1 MEGHTNT
8 ILRLD
13 YLPAGN
19 QIASCG
25 SDGLVK
31 VWNVKDEENV
41 ATLDNHEDK
50 IWALVANRDAS
61 MLVSG
66 GADSVISFWQDV
78 TEEEEEEK
86 LAAEEE
92 TILKAQDLANYV
104 DAKDY
109 TNAVLLALSMD
120 QPRRLLGL
128 LRDILSEDQSQ
139 TLRTVLERL
148 GEGDI
153 FRLLEYIRDWNARS
167 KDSDVAQTVLHTLFK
182 TRTTAQILAAAPSAT
197 GLEGDNSK
205 ASSGNIGDIL
215 DALLPYT
222 ERHYARADRLEQES
236 AFLDFMLAQMDEFHD
251 AEGTNG
257 TLTNGMDGIE
267 V

>member
-1 MEGHTNT
+1 
-8 ILRLD
+8 
-13 YLPAGN
+13 
-19 QIASCG
+19 
-25 SDGLVK
+25 
-31 VWNVKDEENV
+31 
-41 ATLDNHEDK
+41 
-50 IWALVANRDAS
+50 

-86 LAAEEE
+86 LAAEED

-128 LRDILSEDQSQ
+128 LRDMLSEDQAQ
-139 TLRTVLERL
+139 TLHAVLERL
-148 GEGDI
+148 GSNDI

-182 TRTTAQILAAAPSAT
+182 TRSTAQILAAAPSAT
-197 GLEGDNSK
+197 GLEVGSDNAK
-205 ASSGNIGDIL
+205 ASAGNIGDIL

-251 AEGTNG
+251 AEGEGTNG
-257 TLTNGMDGIE
+257 SLSNGMNG
-267 V
+267 VVA

>member
-1 MEGHTNT
+1 M
-8 ILRLD
+8 
-13 YLPAGN
+13 PAGN
-19 QIASCG
+19 QLASCG

-109 TNAVLLALSMD
+109 TNAVLLALSMN

-128 LRDILSEDQSQ
+128 LRDVLSDKDTQ
-139 TLRTVLERL
+139 TLPSVLAKL
-148 GEGDI
+148 LPGDI

-167 KDSDVAQTVLHTLFK
+167 RDADVAQAVLHTLFK
-182 TRTTAQILAAAPSAT
+182 ARTTAEILAAAPASTGMESGKSDAT
-197 GLEGDNSK
+197 K
-205 ASSGNIGDIL
+205 AGAGNIGDIL

-251 AEGTNG
+251 ADGVNG
-257 TLTNGMDGIE
+257 SLANGMEGIE